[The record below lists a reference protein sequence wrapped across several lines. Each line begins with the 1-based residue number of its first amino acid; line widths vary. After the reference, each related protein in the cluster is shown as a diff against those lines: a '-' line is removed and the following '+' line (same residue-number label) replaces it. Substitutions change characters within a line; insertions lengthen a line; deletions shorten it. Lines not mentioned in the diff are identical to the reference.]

1 MFTFCELRGGKKM
14 KQLQVFNHQEF
25 GALEV
30 IHLNG
35 KEMFNLENVAW
46 SLGYTKVAKGKTYLR
61 KDRIEKVIQKADIS
75 VIVHDGQPYITEDG
89 LYELIFESETQKAKE
104 FRKWV
109 TSEVLPSIRKHGA
122 YMTPNTINALL
133 QDPDLIIGLASQLKQ
148 EQQARQ
154 VAEQKNLM
162 LTQQIAENASKITYL
177 DQILQSQDTVTV
189 SQVAADYGLS
199 AMKLNKILKEE
210 KVQYKVNNQWL
221 LYSKY
226 QNKGYTKSKTVDVVH
241 TDGSRSVKMNTRWTQ
256 KGRLFIHELL
266 TKRGIIPE
274 MDREAM

>member
-1 MFTFCELRGGKKM
+1 MN
-14 KQLQVFNHQEF
+14 QLQVFNNEEF
-25 GALEV
+25 GQVRTVVQSEDVWFVAKDVAEV
-30 IHLNG
+30 
-35 KEMFNLENVAW
+35 
-46 SLGYTKVAKGKTYLR
+46 LGYNNTSKAIQMHVDEDEKADLPIWDGR
-61 KDRIEKVIQKADIS
+61 QNRNQKVINES
-75 VIVHDGQPYITEDG
+75 G
-89 LYELIFESETQKAKE
+89 LYSLILSSKLPSAKK
-104 FRKWV
+104 FKKWV

-122 YMTPNTINALL
+122 YMTPKTINALL

-189 SQVAADYGLS
+189 SQIAADYGLS
-199 AMKLNKILKEE
+199 AMRLNKILNDE

-221 LYSKY
+221 LYSKH

-274 MDREAM
+274 MDREAV

>member
-1 MFTFCELRGGKKM
+1 MN
-14 KQLQVFNHQEF
+14 QLQKFKNE
-25 GALEV
+25 
-30 IHLNG
+30 
-35 KEMFNLENVAW
+35 
-46 SLGYTKVAKGKTYLR
+46 
-61 KDRIEKVIQKADIS
+61 
-75 VIVHDGQPYITEDG
+75 
-89 LYELIFESETQKAKE
+89 IFEVSAKFENGEVLFDVEQVARCLGITRMKNDKVYVRWDRLNSYLPKHSPQVGKGDLIPEPLVYKLAFKASNDIAE
-104 FRKWV
+104 QFQDWLAI
-109 TSEVLPSIRKHGA
+109 EVLPSIRKHGA

-154 VAEQKNLM
+154 IAEQKNLM

-199 AMKLNKILKEE
+199 AMKLNKILNDE

-221 LYSKY
+221 LYSKH

-256 KGRLFIHELL
+256 KGRIFIHELL
-266 TKRGIIPE
+266 KKRGIIPE
-274 MDREAM
+274 MDREAV